1 MGRSHA
7 TETFWEFLASS
18 VVPKGAIVKPNWN
31 THFRNLSRTTS
42 GQAEFGTVG
51 GLYTIAELKDLL
63 NAKDSDMANLSTMAN
78 QFFATWQKQNPNA
91 ANAWHN
97 DWQALIGRY
106 ASAKSSAQTIASS
119 NYFLPDNM
127 TPADGPYRDVLT
139 ALNPAWQTN
148 GSAPGSLSDLSQR
161 IALAGASTA
170 GLAPTPQPGQ
180 KSDVDL
186 NTFNK
191 VNQATPYIPAAVK
204 AAVGALAPN
213 IVPTDKSKPEFDP
226 ASFVKDHW
234 EGLTIGGVGL
244 LVTLK
249 VLAKFGL

>member
-1 MGRSHA
+1 M
-7 TETFWEFLASS
+7 
-18 VVPKGAIVKPNWN
+18 KPNWN
-31 THFRNLSRTTS
+31 THFRNLSRATS

-97 DWQALIGRY
+97 DWQALIARY
-106 ASAKSSAQTIASS
+106 ASAKSSAQTQITISTS
-119 NYFLPDNM
+119 FLPDSM
-127 TPADGPYRDVLT
+127 VPADGTYRDVLT

-148 GSAPGSLSDLSQR
+148 GSAPGSLSDLTQR
-161 IALAGASTA
+161 ISLAGASTV
-170 GLAPTPQPGQ
+170 GLASTPQPKGS
-180 KSDVDL
+180 SDVDL
-186 NTFNK
+186 NAFNK

-213 IVPTDKSKPEFDP
+213 VVPTDKTQSQFDP
-226 ASFVKDHW
+226 SSFVKDHW

-249 VLAKFGL
+249 LLAKFGL